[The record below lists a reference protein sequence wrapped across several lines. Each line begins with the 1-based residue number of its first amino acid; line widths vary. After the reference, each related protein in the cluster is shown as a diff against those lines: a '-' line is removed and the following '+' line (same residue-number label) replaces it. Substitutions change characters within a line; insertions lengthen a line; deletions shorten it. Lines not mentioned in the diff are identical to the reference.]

1 MYDLIKQYYYNLL
14 PNITEAEWQALQDC
28 LTIRHLKKGDVLVK
42 EGSVCNAVSF
52 INKGLLRFY
61 MLVDGKEVCTGFFVE
76 NQYASAYESFLTR
89 QPYTDIIDALED
101 TELLELNYNQMQYL
115 YANHPVFQVF
125 GRKMAEYLFIFISK
139 RNNALQ
145 LLTPEQRYQR
155 LIAQN
160 SALLQRVPQYMLASY
175 IGVTPEHLSRI
186 RRKLSSS

>member
-76 NQYASAYESFLTR
+76 NQYA
-89 QPYTDIIDALED
+89 
-101 TELLELNYNQMQYL
+101 
-115 YANHPVFQVF
+115 
-125 GRKMAEYLFIFISK
+125 
-139 RNNALQ
+139 
-145 LLTPEQRYQR
+145 
-155 LIAQN
+155 
-160 SALLQRVPQYMLASY
+160 
-175 IGVTPEHLSRI
+175 
-186 RRKLSSS
+186 